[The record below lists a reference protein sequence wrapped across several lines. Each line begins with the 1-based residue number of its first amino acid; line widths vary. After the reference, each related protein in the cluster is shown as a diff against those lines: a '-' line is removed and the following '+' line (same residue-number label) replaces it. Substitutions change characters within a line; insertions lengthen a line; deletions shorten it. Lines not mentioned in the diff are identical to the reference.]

1 MVFFLH
7 VLCTLHADLRLR
19 TQQCENEAGRQSSDS
34 AISQICTCT
43 DMSGERSILIKIVLE
58 SDFPDALEEQGFLLN
73 VRMFSFI
80 YYLYL
85 VSLTKK
91 FPGGCD
97 V

>member
-1 MVFFLH
+1 
-7 VLCTLHADLRLR
+7 
-19 TQQCENEAGRQSSDS
+19 
-34 AISQICTCT
+34 
-43 DMSGERSILIKIVLE
+43 MSGERSRLIKTVLE